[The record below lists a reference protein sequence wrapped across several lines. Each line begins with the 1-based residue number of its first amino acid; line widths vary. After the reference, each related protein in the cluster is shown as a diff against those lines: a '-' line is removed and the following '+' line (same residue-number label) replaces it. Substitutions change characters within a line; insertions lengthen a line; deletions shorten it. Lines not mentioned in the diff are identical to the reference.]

1 MTGLRSAASAFL
13 AVSLAMNVVG
23 TAARADTVHLYSYD
37 PADAETRHA
46 AGPLTFTFRK
56 GLLHTTVLNLRS
68 TEATAT
74 AYLRPADEK
83 ALGPGGLAGALG
95 AEPTERALYQVEPAE
110 EGAALISAFC
120 PGATRAWMVFGPL
133 KLNRD
138 LTVRVI
144 GAPAA
149 GPAKL
154 CRTLRFSFHGE
165 WLLPPGRSIDPRMLE
180 HGRYPGT

>member
-1 MTGLRSAASAFL
+1 MRGLRPAAVAVFL
-13 AVSLAMNVVG
+13 TVG
-23 TAARADTVHLYSYD
+23 VAGVARADTVHLYSYD

-56 GLLHTTVLNLRS
+56 GLLHTTVLNVRS
-68 TEATAT
+68 TEQPAT
-74 AYLRPADEK
+74 AYLHPADEK
-83 ALGPGGLAGALG
+83 VLGPRGLVGALG
-95 AEPTERALYQVEPAE
+95 AEPAERALYQVEPAE

-120 PGATRAWMVFGPL
+120 PGAARAWMVFGPL

-138 LTVRVI
+138 LTVQVI
-144 GAPAA
+144 GAPAS

-154 CRTLRFSFHGE
+154 CRTLRFTFHGE
-165 WLLPPGRSIDPRMLE
+165 WLLPPGRTIDPRSLE

>member
-1 MTGLRSAASAFL
+1 MRRETLALSVALLAASL
-13 AVSLAMNVVG
+13 AGV
-23 TAARADTVHLYSYD
+23 ARADTVHVYSYD
-37 PADAETRHA
+37 PADADTRHA
-46 AGPLTFTFRK
+46 AGPLTFMVRK

-83 ALGPGGLAGALG
+83 VLGPRGLAGALG
-95 AEPTERALYQVEPAE
+95 AQAGERGLYQVEAKD

-120 PGATRAWMVFGPL
+120 PGAARAWMAFGPV
-133 KLNRD
+133 KFDRD

-165 WLLPPGRSIDPRMLE
+165 WLQPPGRAIDPRELE
-180 HGRYPGT
+180 RGRYPGT

>member
-1 MTGLRSAASAFL
+1 VRALGSGVLLALTLGAA
-13 AVSLAMNVVG
+13 
-23 TAARADTVHLYSYD
+23 AARADTVHLYSYD
-37 PADAETRHA
+37 PADAATRLA

-74 AYLRPADEK
+74 AYLHPADEK
-83 ALGPGGLAGALG
+83 ALGPHGLAGALG
-95 AEPTERALYQVEPAE
+95 AEPEERGLYRVEPAD

-120 PGATRAWMVFGPL
+120 PGAARAWMAFGPL

-165 WLLPPGRSIDPRMLE
+165 WLLPPGRSIDPRSLQRG
-180 HGRYPGT
+180 HYPGS